1 MTADETAEQLERDL
15 GRKKKEAKAEV
26 LVVKEGEK
34 GGREDPEK
42 RNCTPEKI
50 ARSSKGPQGPVEF
63 LGPSIS
69 DTQTKNSSTDW
80 SWGER
85 TPVS

>member
-15 GRKKKEAKAEV
+15 GRKKKEPKAEV

-34 GGREDPEK
+34 GGSEDPEK
-42 RNCTPEKI
+42 RNFTPEKI
-50 ARSSKGPQGPVEF
+50 ARSSKDSQGPVEF

-69 DTQTKNSSTDW
+69 DTQTKNSSTDR
-80 SWGER
+80 SWG
-85 TPVS
+85 

>member
-1 MTADETAEQLERDL
+1 MIAEETAEQLEREL
-15 GRKKKEAKAEV
+15 GRKKKEAKVEV

-34 GGREDPEK
+34 CREDPEK
-42 RNCTPEKI
+42 RKI
-50 ARSSKGPQGPVEF
+50 ARSSKDPQGPVEF

-80 SWGER
+80 SWG
-85 TPVS
+85 